1 MAEIGDIKS
10 YRDLHIW
17 QRAKV
22 FVVSIYKIT
31 GTFPSSEMYGLTNQM
46 RRAAISIPSNIAE
59 GFRKVSK
66 KEKLQFLRTAY
77 GSGSELETQLEISH
91 DLAYLNKETFQRASS
106 ELDEIMRMMNKA
118 IQSMSK

>member
-1 MAEIGDIKS
+1 MAEGTSIKS

-17 QRAKV
+17 QRAKA

-31 GTFPSSEMYGLTNQM
+31 ETFPSSEMYGLTNQM
-46 RRAAISIPSNIAE
+46 RRAAVSIPSNVAE

-91 DLAYLNKETFQRASS
+91 DLGYLNKEMFQRASL

-118 IQSMSK
+118 IKTLSM